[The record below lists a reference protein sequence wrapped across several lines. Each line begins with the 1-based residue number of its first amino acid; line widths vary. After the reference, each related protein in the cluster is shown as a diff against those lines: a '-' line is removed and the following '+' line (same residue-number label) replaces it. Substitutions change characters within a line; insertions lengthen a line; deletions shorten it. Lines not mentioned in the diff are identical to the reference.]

1 MILLQLIKSKIN
13 DENKNDEYVY
23 RVLCLDELY
32 MEGIYL
38 KDVNLN
44 FSIEDYVLNGIY
56 VIKLW
61 FVLCCKIIDGVNEL
75 VRCICFDNKK
85 CEVVKINISKF
96 DFKEVI
102 VIDLIDKNI

>member
-23 RVLCLDELY
+23 RVLCFNEFYIED
-32 MEGIYL
+32 IYL
-38 KDVNLN
+38 KDVNFN

-56 VIKLW
+56 GMKLW

-75 VRCICFDNKK
+75 VRYISFENKK
-85 CEVVKINISKF
+85 CDVVKINLRKF
-96 DFKEVI
+96 DLKEVI
-102 VIDLIDKNI
+102 FIDLIDKNI

>member
-1 MILLQLIKSKIN
+1 MVKSKEN

-23 RVLCLDELY
+23 RVLCFDEFY

-44 FSIEDYVLNGIY
+44 FSIEYYVLNGIY
-56 VIKLW
+56 GMKLW

-75 VRCICFDNKK
+75 VLCINFVNRK
-85 CEVVKINISKF
+85 CDVVKINLSKF
-96 DFKEVI
+96 DLKEDI
-102 VIDLIDKNI
+102 FIDLIDKNI